1 MCDEDARDE
10 EHDRVGQEAR
20 GTFHEVTLDVTVRI
34 TVDALGGTHLTDDLE
49 DMVTAEAIYAG
60 DIQSIE
66 EVF

>member
-1 MCDEDARDE
+1 MSDEDARDA
-10 EHDRVGQEAR
+10 EHDLHVSMAKGQC
-20 GTFHEVTLDVTVRI
+20 HEVTLDVTVRI
-34 TVDALGGTHLTDDLE
+34 TVDALGRTHLTDDLE